1 MSAFCYD
8 LVVVGGGINGAGI
21 ARDAAGRDLSV
32 LLVERDDLASHTS
45 SASSKLIHGGLRYLE
60 QGQFGLVR
68 KALGERER
76 LLAAAPH
83 IIWPLRFVMPHD
95 AGQRPAW
102 LIRAGLFLYDHLAR
116 RDRLPGSATV
126 DLRSHPAG
134 AVLKPGLRRG
144 FVYSDAWVQ
153 DARLVVLSA
162 MDAQM
167 CGARIATR
175 TALVGARRGPESWSL
190 DLRTA
195 AGRTQ
200 TVRARALVNAA
211 GPWVESVLRKLLGLG
226 ATHAVRLVKGSHI
239 VVPRL
244 FDHPCAYLFQN
255 PDRRVLFALP
265 FEDYFTLLGTTDV
278 EEAGDP
284 ARAAITATEIDY
296 LCAMA
301 SRYFSRPVSAADV
314 RWSFAGVRPLLDQPT
329 RAAASVTRDYTLE
342 LDRGGA
348 PVLSVFGGKL
358 TTYRLLAEQAVDQL
372 MPILGRR
379 AAPWTASAQL
389 PGGEFA
395 GGDFDAFLAQVRQ
408 RYGWLP
414 DSLTLRLARNYGT
427 RIERI
432 LGDASSLASLGEPV
446 LPGLYACELAY
457 LVQEEFARTPQD
469 ILWRR
474 TKLGLVA
481 PPDAAARL
489 QAWLDSAALAI
500 A

>member
-21 ARDAAGRDLSV
+21 ARDAAGRGLSV
-32 LLVERDDLASHTS
+32 LLVEQDDLASHTS

-60 QGQFGLVR
+60 QRQFGLVR

-95 AGQRPAW
+95 ASQRPAW
-102 LIRAGLFLYDHLAR
+102 MIRVGLFLYDHLAR
-116 RDRLPGSATV
+116 RDRLPGSAAV

-134 AVLKPGLRRG
+134 GVLRPGLRRG

-162 MDAQM
+162 MDAHL

-175 TALVGARRGPESWSL
+175 TALVGARRGPDRWSL

-195 AGRTQ
+195 AGRSQ
-200 TVRARALVNAA
+200 TVQARAVVNAA
-211 GPWVESVLRKLLGLG
+211 GPWVESVLRKVLGLG
-226 ATHAVRLVKGSHI
+226 AAHAVRLVKGSHI

-244 FDHPCAYLFQN
+244 FDHPYAYLFQN
-255 PDRRVLFALP
+255 PDRRVLFAIP
-265 FEDYFTLLGTTDV
+265 FEDDFTLLGTTDV
-278 EEAGDP
+278 EEPGDP
-284 ARAAITATEIDY
+284 ARAAITAAEIDY

-301 SRYFSRPVSAADV
+301 SRCFARPVTAADV
-314 RWSFAGVRPLLDQPT
+314 RWSFAGVRPLLDEPGQ
-329 RAAASVTRDYTLE
+329 AAARVTRDYTLE
-342 LDRGGA
+342 LDRAGA

-358 TTYRLLAEQAVDQL
+358 TTYRLLAEQAVDRL
-372 MPILGRR
+372 MPLLGRR
-379 AAPWTASAQL
+379 AGPWTADAHL

-414 DSLTLRLARNYGT
+414 DGLARRLARNYGT

-432 LGDASSLASLGEPV
+432 LGGASGLASLGEPV
-446 LPGLYACELAY
+446 LPGLYAAELAY
-457 LVQEEFARTPQD
+457 LVHEEFARTPQD

-474 TKLGLVA
+474 TKLGLHA
-481 PPDAAARL
+481 PPDAAERL
-489 QAWLDSAALAI
+489 QAWLDSAALAV